1 MVQDRAEVGKAR
13 GKWSIRKVLKEYK
26 WEGLSPELGSGHG
39 NWKDNSSLNDMWY
52 LGDEDKNGNIT
63 KGSNLLTHLI
73 NCLHTS
79 EMPDPVLA
87 VGMENKYAD
96 DLGKME

>member
-1 MVQDRAEVGKAR
+1 
-13 GKWSIRKVLKEYK
+13 
-26 WEGLSPELGSGHG
+26 
-39 NWKDNSSLNDMWY
+39 MWY

-73 NCLHTS
+73 NCFHTS

>member
-1 MVQDRAEVGKAR
+1 
-13 GKWSIRKVLKEYK
+13 
-26 WEGLSPELGSGHG
+26 
-39 NWKDNSSLNDMWY
+39 MWY

-73 NCLHTS
+73 KNCLSTS

-87 VGMENKYAD
+87 VGMENNYAD

>member
-1 MVQDRAEVGKAR
+1 
-13 GKWSIRKVLKEYK
+13 
-26 WEGLSPELGSGHG
+26 
-39 NWKDNSSLNDMWY
+39 MWY

-63 KGSNLLTHLI
+63 KGNNLLTHRI
-73 NCLHTS
+73 NFLHTS